1 MSENGE
7 VNNCLF
13 PMDLYYRV
21 EDNTWLKKNDD
32 GTVTIGMTDM
42 AQTLAGSILHA
53 TPQKVGRKREKGKPI
68 AVVESSKWVGP
79 VKSPVT
85 GEITE
90 SNESVKENPSLINKS
105 PYKQGWIVKMTVENL
120 DQALSDLLTGTPAVE
135 AYRKKVQDSNLE
147 ACVHCEGFEI

>member
-1 MSENGE
+1 MSEYGE

-13 PMDLYYRV
+13 PMNLYYRV

-32 GTVTIGMTDM
+32 GTVTVGMTDM

-53 TPQKVGRKREKGKPI
+53 TPQKAGKKREKGKPI

-85 GEITE
+85 GEILE
-90 SNESVKENPSLINKS
+90 SNDNVKDNPSLINKS
-105 PYKQGWIVKMTVENL
+105 PYKAGWIVKMKVDNL
-120 DQALSDLLTGTPAVE
+120 DQELAEMLTGTPAVE
-135 AYRKKVQDSNLE
+135 AYRKKVQESKLE

>member
-13 PMDLYYRV
+13 PKNLYYRV
-21 EDNTWLKKNDD
+21 EDNTWLQKNDD

-53 TPQKVGRKREKGKPI
+53 TPKKVGQKRPKGKPI

-79 VKSPVT
+79 VKSPVS
-85 GEITE
+85 GEIVE
-90 SNESVKENPSLINKS
+90 SNDSVKETPALINKS
-105 PYKQGWIVKMTVENL
+105 PYKQGWIVKIKPDNL
-120 DQALSDLLTGTPAVE
+120 DGDLAELLTGDPAVE
-135 AYRKKVQDSNLE
+135 AYRKKVEESNLE

>member
-7 VNNCLF
+7 VNNCVF

-53 TPQKVGRKREKGKPI
+53 TPQKVGRTRAKGKPI

-85 GEITE
+85 GEIIE
-90 SNESVKENPSLINKS
+90 SNDAVKNTPSLINKS
-105 PYKQGWIVKMTVENL
+105 PYKQGWIVKMKCDAL
-120 DQALSDLLTGTPAVE
+120 DTDLAELLTGAPAME
-135 AYRKKVQDSNLE
+135 AYRKKVEESNLE